1 MRVGLLLLPFAV
13 AELPC
18 DTSSLGAAWEFAGP
32 AGYVV
37 DGDATGVASA
47 GAAQAMAPLQGG
59 AWLMATANG
68 GIWRSENIS
77 APSPRWT
84 PALDGQPVACTSI
97 SAMEALGR
105 QLRLRARILL

>member
-1 MRVGLLLLPFAV
+1 MLRVGLLLLPFAV

-68 GIWRSENIS
+68 AACVRVASPVSS
-77 APSPRWT
+77 AKASSPK
-84 PALDGQPVACTSI
+84 
-97 SAMEALGR
+97 
-105 QLRLRARILL
+105 